1 MRILNLNPMW
11 RFGFGLL
18 LCGGACQH
26 IAPSTEM
33 GLRPTAFRTLTN
45 QPVTASDLEVF
56 LGEKMK
62 AQLVPGASLAV
73 INDGRVVFYRTFGLA
88 DATSKTPVTPN
99 TLFEAASISKPLFAF
114 LVLGFVEEKVLN
126 LDTPLANYLP
136 FDELDSDPRAR
147 RMTAR
152 MVLTH
157 TSGLPNWRQ
166 EEGDKKVRLHFEPGQ
181 GFLYSGEGYQYLAR
195 VLAHLLKTDAKG
207 LESVF
212 QKRVAQ
218 KFGMR
223 HTTFFPTRQNKV
235 DMATP
240 HQEGKPVEAEAPLE
254 GFGAAYAV
262 TTEALDFSQWLIGV
276 LEHQG
281 MAEATFTQ
289 YLAPQGVAL
298 PADYPERKLGLTD
311 WSLGFSV
318 FELPSGRVYVHGGN
332 NHGFTGVVAL
342 DPAKK
347 WGLVLFTNA
356 DQASGFVV
364 DVMRFLSAPAK

>member
-1 MRILNLNPMW
+1 MSLMW
-11 RFGFGLL
+11 SFGLSL
-18 LCGGACQH
+18 VLCSAACQH
-26 IAPSTEM
+26 VSPSTE
-33 GLRPTAFRTLTN
+33 TALPSTVFRSLSN
-45 QPVTASDLEVF
+45 QPLTVSDFDAF
-56 LGEKMK
+56 LREKMK
-62 AQLVPGASLAV
+62 QHGVPGASLAI
-73 INDGRVVFYRTFGLA
+73 INDGRVAFYRSVGLA
-88 DATSKTPVTPN
+88 DATRKTPVTAD

-114 LVLGFVEEKVLN
+114 LVLGFVEEKVLD
-126 LDTPLANYLP
+126 LDKPLADYLP
-136 FDELDSDPRAR
+136 FEELNSDPRAR
-147 RMTAR
+147 RITAR

-157 TSGLPNWRQ
+157 TSGLPNWRT
-166 EEGDKKVRLHFEPGQ
+166 EETDKKLRLHFEPGR

-223 HTTFFPTRQNKV
+223 HTTFFPTKQNTI
-235 DMATP
+235 DRATP
-240 HQEGKPVEAEAPLE
+240 HQDGKPVEAEAPLE
-254 GFGAAYAV
+254 GFGAAYAA
-262 TTEALDFSQWLIGV
+262 TTEARDFSQWLIGV

-281 MAEATFTQ
+281 MAEATFAQ

-298 PADYPERKLGLTD
+298 PADYPERKLGLVD

-318 FELPSGRVYVHGGN
+318 FELPTGRVYVHGGN
-332 NHGFTGVVAL
+332 NHGFTGLVAF

-356 DQASGFVV
+356 DQASQFVV
-364 DVMRFLSAPAK
+364 EVMQRLTTGTK